1 MNFLRYFKT
10 FGLAVMLLAGVVIV
24 NWASADTPTSVTKI
38 LPPQLDLFDLDTQEP
53 AGALLRIE
61 LEGKKISILDSIAD
75 GAAYEIQIDGG
86 KKFLIRSED
95 VETNL
100 DAEFQKKCRTQVSSV
115 AAGSGGTGRGFGAG
129 CTK

>member
-1 MNFLRYFKT
+1 MSFSRNFRA
-10 FGLAVMLLAGVVIV
+10 FGLGAVLFAGVAAA
-24 NWASADTPTSVTKI
+24 NWAFADSPTSVTKI
-38 LPPQLDLFDLDTQEP
+38 LPPQLELFDAETQEP

-61 LEGKKISILDSIAD
+61 LESRNIAILESIAD
-75 GAAYEIQIDGG
+75 GAAYRIEIDG
-86 KKFLIRSED
+86 KKEFLIRSED

-115 AAGSGGTGRGFGAG
+115 SAGSGGTGRGFGAG

>member
-1 MNFLRYFKT
+1 MSFSRNFKAS
-10 FGLAVMLLAGVVIV
+10 GLAIMLLAGAAVA
-24 NWASADTPTSVTKI
+24 NWAFADTPTSVTKI
-38 LPPQLDLFDLDTQEP
+38 LPPQLDLFDPDTQEP

-61 LEGKKISILDSIAD
+61 LEGKNISILDSIAD
-75 GAAYEIQIDGG
+75 GAAYKIQIDGG
-86 KKFLIRSED
+86 NKFLIRSED